1 MLISGVIMIHELL
14 NENTKIK
21 FTNRPI
27 AVPYNYRIIY
37 KISQIVLILG
47 NVCKRGGCS
56 NIKLHM
62 ISNALTS
69 HNVLLELEKVLNNTT
84 DIPFIVRFEPALTRA
99 LNFAIADGLV
109 EVQSNLKFKLT
120 IKGKSLYEQI
130 MQDKEVMILEKMDL
144 KNIKDKIN
152 DNVIDRIVK
161 KWGTMNVTD

>member
-1 MLISGVIMIHELL
+1 MIDELL

-21 FTNRPI
+21 FVNRPI

-47 NVCKRGGCS
+47 TVCKKGGCS

-69 HNVLLELEKVLNNTT
+69 HNILVELEKVLDNTAAV
-84 DIPFIVRFEPALTRA
+84 PPLVRFEPALTRA

-109 EVQSNLKFKLT
+109 EVQANSKFKLT
-120 IKGKSLYEQI
+120 IKGKKLYEQI
-130 MQDKEVMILEKMDL
+130 MQDEELMILEKIDL

-152 DNVIDRIVK
+152 DDVIDRIVK
-161 KWGTMNVTD
+161 KWGTMDVTD